1 MAKPVRGERVNSL
14 RLLLK
19 IKTSCKRAK
28 HVWRELWRVDEKQ
41 EAKSLGSN
49 RTEEEMM
56 WIILSHALAL

>member
-28 HVWRELWRVDEKQ
+28 PVWRELWRVDEKQ
-41 EAKSLGSN
+41 KAKSLGSN
-49 RTEEEMM
+49 RAEDEMM
-56 WIILSHALAL
+56 

>member
-28 HVWRELWRVDEKQ
+28 LVWRELWRLDEKQ

-56 WIILSHALAL
+56 